1 MHSVQNIVITVCNF
15 IIIIHVHSIVLSLM
29 FCSIGTRVTLD
40 TGTLRDSDS
49 PTPNVNVEITNHIG
63 NNLENDVELLNK
75 NLVNMDGSCIVKT
88 EGMPSK

>member
-1 MHSVQNIVITVCNF
+1 M
-15 IIIIHVHSIVLSLM
+15 
-29 FCSIGTRVTLD
+29 TLD